1 MISVDSGATGK
12 LLCSL
17 FQGAT
22 CFLEERQQW
31 KAVEVPGWTSLRQTW
46 PQLLTVMTT
55 RYPTRP
61 VILVEL
67 LHSEISISDI
77 SLSCKP
83 PLCIRIGILTPERL
97 HSPPPQK
104 KNPLIYSHHLS
115 GICFIPADEVFV
127 LVTSFLWIP
136 YFLSFISTC
145 GSCPALPIYSFTYQ
159 PCRFLS
165 WSRGFEFLIYHL
177 YDGKYSESLKVPR
190 VPQLSLSIH
199 TTQPS
204 VV

>member
-22 CFLEERQQW
+22 CFLEEQQQW
-31 KAVEVPGWTSLRQTW
+31 KAVEVPGWTSLRQTR
-46 PQLLTVMTT
+46 PQLLTLMKT

-67 LHSEISISDI
+67 LHLEISISDI
-77 SLSCKP
+77 SLSCIP

-97 HSPPPQK
+97 NYK
-104 KNPLIYSHHLS
+104 TLIYSHHLS

-127 LVTSFLWIP
+127 LVIRFLWIP

-145 GSCPALPIYSFTYQ
+145 GSCPAFIPSPTSPADSSLDPGALSFLFTIFTTGNTLNHSKCPECRNSRLVFTPHSRLLCNLP
-159 PCRFLS
+159 P
-165 WSRGFEFLIYHL
+165 
-177 YDGKYSESLKVPR
+177 DK
-190 VPQLSLSIH
+190 
-199 TTQPS
+199 
-204 VV
+204 